1 MNNHLKGLLIA
12 FFGIVILTPDAVL
25 VRLADS
31 NSWTVLFWRGI
42 FFATGIIVILLL
54 TYRSKAVN
62 ELINIGKGGVLI
74 GILTAL
80 GGTSFILAIHYTS
93 IAKTLVIISTSPIMV
108 AIISLLMLKE
118 KPEFY
123 TWISMIIVFIGIY
136 IVMAGDSGGMNL
148 MGNFFALVS
157 VIIGGFSFTLLRKYK
172 NVNMVP
178 AMAVNG
184 IVIAFIGFIFA
195 DSLVLSSQSML
206 YIFAS
211 GIVLA
216 VSFSLIT
223 IAPQYIPA
231 PEVAMFFPLGTVLG
245 TLLAWIVIK
254 EEPSSNALIGGAIVI
269 ITLFSHA
276 WYSAKSY
283 QKVNNKPIAK

>member
-1 MNNHLKGLLIA
+1 MNSHLKGLLIA
-12 FFGIVILTPDAVL
+12 FFGILILTPDAVL

-42 FFATGIIVILLL
+42 FFAAGIIVILLI

-74 GILTAL
+74 GLLTGL

-93 IAKTLVIISTSPIMV
+93 IAKTLVIISISPIMV
-108 AIISLLMLKE
+108 AIVSLIMLKE
-118 KPEFY
+118 KPAIY
-123 TWISMIIVFIGIY
+123 TWLSMILVFIGIY
-136 IVMAGDSGGMNL
+136 IVMAGDKSGMNL
-148 MGNFFALVS
+148 MGNLFALAAV
-157 VIIGGFSFTLLRKYK
+157 VIGGFSFTLLRKYK

-184 IVIAFIGFIFA
+184 IAIALIGFVFA

-206 YIFAS
+206 YILAS
-211 GIVLA
+211 GVVLA

-231 PEVAMFFPLGTVLG
+231 PEVAMFFPLGTILG
-245 TLLAWIVIK
+245 TLMAWIVVK
-254 EEPSSNALIGGAIVI
+254 EQPPSNALIGGSIVI
-269 ITLFSHA
+269 VTLFCHA
-276 WYSAKSY
+276 WYSTKLAQNLK
-283 QKVNNKPIAK
+283 

>member
-12 FFGIVILTPDAVL
+12 FFGILILTPDAVL

-31 NSWTVLFWRGI
+31 NSWTVLFWRGL
-42 FFATGIIVILLL
+42 FFAAGIVVILLI

-74 GILTAL
+74 GLLTAL

-93 IAKTLVIISTSPIMV
+93 IAKTLVIISISPIMV
-108 AIISLLMLKE
+108 AIVSLIMLKE
-118 KPEFY
+118 KPALY
-123 TWISMIIVFIGIY
+123 TWLSMIIVFIGIY
-136 IVMAGDSGGMNL
+136 IVMAGDKSGMNL
-148 MGNFFALVS
+148 MGNLFALTS
-157 VIIGGFSFTLLRKYK
+157 VIVGGFSFTLLRKYK

-184 IVIAFIGFIFA
+184 IAIAFIGFVFA

-206 YIFAS
+206 YILAS

-245 TLLAWIVIK
+245 TLMAWIIIK
-254 EEPSSNALIGGAIVI
+254 EEPSGNALIGGSIVI
-269 ITLFSHA
+269 ITLFCHA
-276 WYSAKSY
+276 WYSAKLSS
-283 QKVNNKPIAK
+283 K

>member
-1 MNNHLKGLLIA
+1 MNSHLKGLLIA

-42 FFATGIIVILLL
+42 FFATGIIVILLI
-54 TYRSKAVN
+54 TYRSKAIN
-62 ELINIGKGGVLI
+62 ELINIGKEGVLI
-74 GILTAL
+74 GLLTAL

-93 IAKTLVIISTSPIMV
+93 IAKTLVIISISPIMV
-108 AIISLLMLKE
+108 AIVSLFMLKE
-118 KPEFY
+118 KPSLY
-123 TWISMIIVFIGIY
+123 TWLSMIVVFFGIY
-136 IVMAGDSGGMNL
+136 IVMSGDTSGMNL
-148 MGNFFALVS
+148 MGNLFALAAV
-157 VIIGGFSFTLLRKYK
+157 VVGGFSFTLLRKYK

-184 IVIAFIGFIFA
+184 IVIALIGFVFA

-206 YIFAS
+206 YILAS
-211 GIVLA
+211 GVVLA

-245 TLLAWIVIK
+245 TLMAWIVVK
-254 EEPSSNALIGGAIVI
+254 EQPSSNALIGGSIVI
-269 ITLFSHA
+269 VTLFCHA
-276 WYSAKSY
+276 WYSTKLA
-283 QKVNNKPIAK
+283 QKLK

>member
-1 MNNHLKGLLIA
+1 VNNHLKGLLIA

-245 TLLAWIVIK
+245 TLIAWIVLK

-269 ITLFSHA
+269 LTLFSHA
-276 WYSAKSY
+276 WYSATSY

>member
-1 MNNHLKGLLIA
+1 MNSDLKGLLIA
-12 FFGIVILTPDAVL
+12 FFGIVILAPDAVL

-31 NSWTVLFWRGI
+31 DSWTVLFWRGI
-42 FFATGIIVILLL
+42 FFAAGIIVILLI

-74 GILTAL
+74 GLLTAL

-93 IAKTLVIISTSPIMV
+93 IAKTLVIISISPIVV
-108 AIISLLMLKE
+108 AIVSLIMLNE
-118 KPEFY
+118 KPALY
-123 TWISMIIVFIGIY
+123 TWLSMIIVFIGIY
-136 IVMAGDSGGMNL
+136 IVMAGDKSGMNL
-148 MGNFFALVS
+148 MGNLFALTS
-157 VIIGGFSFTLLRKYK
+157 VIVGGFSFTLLRKYK

-184 IVIAFIGFIFA
+184 ITIAFIGLIFS

-206 YIFAS
+206 YILGS

-245 TLLAWIVIK
+245 TLIAWIVIK
-254 EEPSSNALIGGAIVI
+254 EQPSSNALIGGSIVI
-269 ITLFSHA
+269 VTLFCHA
-276 WYSAKSY
+276 WHSIKLT
-283 QKVNNKPIAK
+283 QNLK

>member
-1 MNNHLKGLLIA
+1 MNSHLKGLLIA
-12 FFGIVILTPDAVL
+12 FFGILILSPDAVL

-31 NSWTVLFWRGI
+31 NSWTVLFWRGL
-42 FFATGIIVILLL
+42 FFAAGIVVILLL

-62 ELINIGKGGVLI
+62 ELINIGKGGMLI
-74 GILTAL
+74 GLLTAL

-93 IAKTLVIISTSPIMV
+93 IAKALVIISISPIVV
-108 AIISLLMLKE
+108 AIVSLIMLKE
-118 KPEFY
+118 KPTLF
-123 TWISMIIVFIGIY
+123 TWLSMILVFIGIY
-136 IVMAGDSGGMNL
+136 IVMSGDTSGVNL
-148 MGNFFALVS
+148 LGNLFALIS
-157 VIIGGFSFTLLRKYK
+157 VIVGGFSFTLLRKYK

-184 IVIAFIGFIFA
+184 IVVALIGFLFA

-206 YIFAS
+206 YILAS
-211 GIVLA
+211 GVVLA

-245 TLLAWIVIK
+245 TLMAWIVVN
-254 EEPSSNALIGGAIVI
+254 EQPSGNALIGGSIVI
-269 ITLFSHA
+269 VTLFCHA
-276 WYSAKSY
+276 WYSTKLT
-283 QKVNNKPIAK
+283 QNLK

>member
-1 MNNHLKGLLIA
+1 MNSHLKGLLIA
-12 FFGIVILTPDAVL
+12 FFGILILTPDAVL

-31 NSWTVLFWRGI
+31 NSWTVLFWRGL
-42 FFATGIIVILLL
+42 FFAAGIIVILLI

-62 ELINIGKGGVLI
+62 ELINIGKEGVLI
-74 GILTAL
+74 GLLTGL

-93 IAKTLVIISTSPIMV
+93 IAKTLVIISISPIMV
-108 AIISLLMLKE
+108 AIVSLIMLKE
-118 KPEFY
+118 KPALY

-136 IVMAGDSGGMNL
+136 IVMAGDRSGMNL
-148 MGNFFALVS
+148 MGNLFALTS
-157 VIIGGFSFTLLRKYK
+157 VILGGFSFTLLRKYK

-184 IVIAFIGFIFA
+184 MAIALVGFVFA
-195 DSLVLSSQSML
+195 DSLVLSSQSMM
-206 YIFAS
+206 YILAS

-223 IAPQYIPA
+223 MAPQYIPA

-245 TLLAWIVIK
+245 L
-254 EEPSSNALIGGAIVI
+254 SLIHI
-269 ITLFSHA
+269 
-276 WYSAKSY
+276 
-283 QKVNNKPIAK
+283 

>member
-108 AIISLLMLKE
+108 AIISLFMLKE

-148 MGNFFALVS
+148 MGNFFALAS

-184 IVIAFIGFIFA
+184 IVIAFIGFVFA

-245 TLLAWIVIK
+245 TLIAWIVIK

-269 ITLFSHA
+269 ITLFTHA
-276 WYSAKSY
+276 WYSATRY
-283 QKVNNKPIAK
+283 QKVNNNT

>member
-31 NSWTVLFWRGI
+31 DSWTVLFWRGI

-184 IVIAFIGFIFA
+184 VAIALIGFVFA

-206 YIFAS
+206 YILAS

-245 TLLAWIVIK
+245 TLIAWIVIK

-276 WYSAKSY
+276 WYSATSY

>member
-1 MNNHLKGLLIA
+1 VNNHLKGLLIA

-148 MGNFFALVS
+148 MGNFFALAS

-245 TLLAWIVIK
+245 TLIAWIVLK

-276 WYSAKSY
+276 WYSATSY
-283 QKVNNKPIAK
+283 QKVNNKYIAK

>member
-1 MNNHLKGLLIA
+1 MNSHLKGLLIA

-31 NSWTVLFWRGI
+31 DSWTVLFWRGI
-42 FFATGIIVILLL
+42 FFAAGIIVILLI

-74 GILTAL
+74 GLLTAL

-93 IAKTLVIISTSPIMV
+93 IAKTLVIISISPIMV
-108 AIISLLMLKE
+108 AIVSLIMLKE
-118 KPEFY
+118 KPALY
-123 TWISMIIVFIGIY
+123 TWLSMIIVFIGIY
-136 IVMAGDSGGMNL
+136 IVMAGDKSGMNL
-148 MGNFFALVS
+148 MGNLFALTS
-157 VIIGGFSFTLLRKYK
+157 VIVGGFSFTLLRKYK

-184 IVIAFIGFIFA
+184 IAIAFIGFVFA

-206 YIFAS
+206 YILAS

-245 TLLAWIVIK
+245 TLIAWIVIK
-254 EEPSSNALIGGAIVI
+254 EEPSGNALIGGSIVI
-269 ITLFSHA
+269 ITLFCHA
-276 WYSAKSY
+276 WYSAKLSS
-283 QKVNNKPIAK
+283 K

>member
-31 NSWTVLFWRGI
+31 DSWTVLFWRGI
-42 FFATGIIVILLL
+42 FFASGIIVILLL

-62 ELINIGKGGVLI
+62 ELISIGKGGVLI

-80 GGTSFILAIHYTS
+80 GGTSFILAIHYTT
-93 IAKTLVIISTSPIMV
+93 IAKTLVIISISPIMV
-108 AIISLLMLKE
+108 AIISLIMLKE

-123 TWISMIIVFIGIY
+123 TWLSMIIVFIGIY
-136 IVMAGDSGGMNL
+136 IVMAGDSSGMNL
-148 MGNFFALVS
+148 MGNFFALAS

-184 IVIAFIGFIFA
+184 IVIAFIGFVFA

-245 TLLAWIVIK
+245 TLIAWIVIK

-269 ITLFSHA
+269 ITLFTHA
-276 WYSAKSY
+276 WHSATRYKKS
-283 QKVNNKPIAK
+283 K

>member
-1 MNNHLKGLLIA
+1 MNSHLKGLLIA

-31 NSWTVLFWRGI
+31 DSWTVLFWRGI
-42 FFATGIIVILLL
+42 FFAAGIIVILLI

-74 GILTAL
+74 GLLTAL

-93 IAKTLVIISTSPIMV
+93 IAKTLVIISISPIMV
-108 AIISLLMLKE
+108 AIVSLIMLKE
-118 KPEFY
+118 KPALY
-123 TWISMIIVFIGIY
+123 TWLSMIIVFIGIY
-136 IVMAGDSGGMNL
+136 IVMAGDKSGMNL
-148 MGNFFALVS
+148 MGNLFALIS
-157 VIIGGFSFTLLRKYK
+157 VIVGGFSFTLLRKYK

-184 IVIAFIGFIFA
+184 IAIAFIGFVFA

-206 YIFAS
+206 YILAS

-245 TLLAWIVIK
+245 TLMAWIIIK
-254 EEPSSNALIGGAIVI
+254 EEPSGNALIGGSIVI
-269 ITLFSHA
+269 ITLFCHA
-276 WYSAKSY
+276 WYSAKLSP
-283 QKVNNKPIAK
+283 K

>member
-1 MNNHLKGLLIA
+1 MNSHLKGLLIA
-12 FFGIVILTPDAVL
+12 FFGILILTPDAVL

-42 FFATGIIVILLL
+42 FFAAGIIVILLI

-74 GILTAL
+74 GLLTAL

-93 IAKTLVIISTSPIMV
+93 IAKTLVIISISPIMV
-108 AIISLLMLKE
+108 AIVSLIMLKE
-118 KPEFY
+118 KPALY
-123 TWISMIIVFIGIY
+123 TWLSMIIVFIGIY
-136 IVMAGDSGGMNL
+136 IVMAGDKSGMNL
-148 MGNFFALVS
+148 MGNLFALTS
-157 VIIGGFSFTLLRKYK
+157 VIVGGFSFTLLRKYK

-184 IVIAFIGFIFA
+184 VAIALIGFVFA

-206 YIFAS
+206 YILAS

-245 TLLAWIVIK
+245 TLMAWIVVK
-254 EEPSSNALIGGAIVI
+254 EQPSSNALIGGSIVI
-269 ITLFSHA
+269 VTLFCHA
-276 WYSAKSY
+276 WYSTKLA
-283 QKVNNKPIAK
+283 QKLK

>member
-1 MNNHLKGLLIA
+1 VNSHLKGLLIA

-31 NSWTVLFWRGI
+31 DSWTVLFWRGI
-42 FFATGIIVILLL
+42 FFAAGIIVILLI

-74 GILTAL
+74 GLLTAL

-93 IAKTLVIISTSPIMV
+93 IAKTLVIISISPIMV
-108 AIISLLMLKE
+108 AIVSLIMLKE
-118 KPEFY
+118 KPALY
-123 TWISMIIVFIGIY
+123 TWLSMIIVFIGIY
-136 IVMAGDSGGMNL
+136 IVMAGDKSGMNL
-148 MGNFFALVS
+148 MGNLFALTS
-157 VIIGGFSFTLLRKYK
+157 VIVGGFSFTLLRKYK

-184 IVIAFIGFIFA
+184 IAIAFIGFVFA

-211 GIVLA
+211 GIVLS

-245 TLLAWIVIK
+245 TLIAWIVIK
-254 EEPSSNALIGGAIVI
+254 EEPSGNALIGGSIVI
-269 ITLFSHA
+269 ITLFCHA
-276 WYSAKSY
+276 WYSAKLSS
-283 QKVNNKPIAK
+283 K

>member
-136 IVMAGDSGGMNL
+136 IVMAGDSGRMNL

>member
-1 MNNHLKGLLIA
+1 MNSHLKGLLIA

-31 NSWTVLFWRGI
+31 DSWTVLFWRGI
-42 FFATGIIVILLL
+42 FFAAGIIVILLI

-62 ELINIGKGGVLI
+62 ELINIGKGGILI
-74 GILTAL
+74 GLLTAL

-93 IAKTLVIISTSPIMV
+93 IAKTLIIISISPIMV
-108 AIISLLMLKE
+108 AIVSLIMLKE
-118 KPEFY
+118 KPALY
-123 TWISMIIVFIGIY
+123 TWLSMILVFIGIY
-136 IVMAGDSGGMNL
+136 IVMSGDTSGMNL
-148 MGNFFALVS
+148 MGNLFALAAV
-157 VIIGGFSFTLLRKYK
+157 VIGGFSFTLLRKYK

-184 IVIAFIGFIFA
+184 IAIALIGFVFA

-206 YIFAS
+206 YILAS
-211 GIVLA
+211 GVVLA

-245 TLLAWIVIK
+245 ILMAWIVVK
-254 EEPSSNALIGGAIVI
+254 EQPPSNALIGGSIVI
-269 ITLFSHA
+269 VTLFCHA
-276 WYSAKSY
+276 WYSTKLA
-283 QKVNNKPIAK
+283 QKLK

>member
-1 MNNHLKGLLIA
+1 MNSHLKGLLIA
-12 FFGIVILTPDAVL
+12 FFGILILSPDAVL

-31 NSWTVLFWRGI
+31 NSWTVLFWRGL
-42 FFATGIIVILLL
+42 FFAAGIVVILLL

-62 ELINIGKGGVLI
+62 ELINIGKGGMLI
-74 GILTAL
+74 GLLTAL

-93 IAKTLVIISTSPIMV
+93 IAKALVIISISPIVV
-108 AIISLLMLKE
+108 AIVSLIMLKE
-118 KPEFY
+118 KPALY
-123 TWISMIIVFIGIY
+123 TWLSMILVFIGIY
-136 IVMAGDSGGMNL
+136 IVMSGDTSGVNL
-148 MGNFFALVS
+148 LGNLFALIS
-157 VIIGGFSFTLLRKYK
+157 VIVGGFSFTLLRKYK

-184 IVIAFIGFIFA
+184 IAVALVGFLFA
-195 DSLVLSSQSML
+195 DSLILSSQSML
-206 YIFAS
+206 YILAS

-245 TLLAWIVIK
+245 TLMAWIVVN
-254 EEPSSNALIGGAIVI
+254 EQPSSNALIGGSIVI
-269 ITLFSHA
+269 ITLFCHA
-276 WYSAKSY
+276 WYSTKLT
-283 QKVNNKPIAK
+283 QNFK

>member
-148 MGNFFALVS
+148 MGNFFALAS

-184 IVIAFIGFIFA
+184 IVIAFIGFVFA

-245 TLLAWIVIK
+245 TLIAWIVIK

>member
-245 TLLAWIVIK
+245 TLIAWIVIK

-276 WYSAKSY
+276 WYSATSY

>member
-1 MNNHLKGLLIA
+1 MNSHLKGLLIA

-31 NSWTVLFWRGI
+31 DSWTVLFWRGI

-62 ELINIGKGGVLI
+62 ELINIGKEGVLI
-74 GILTAL
+74 GLLTAL

-93 IAKTLVIISTSPIMV
+93 IAKTLVIISISPIMV
-108 AIISLLMLKE
+108 AIVSLIMLKE
-118 KPEFY
+118 KPALY
-123 TWISMIIVFIGIY
+123 TWLSMIIVFIGIY
-136 IVMAGDSGGMNL
+136 IVMAGDKSGMNL
-148 MGNFFALVS
+148 VGNFFALIS
-157 VIIGGFSFTLLRKYK
+157 VIVGGFSFTLLRKYK

-184 IVIAFIGFIFA
+184 VAIALIGFVFA

-206 YIFAS
+206 YILAS

-245 TLLAWIVIK
+245 TLIAWIVLK
-254 EEPSSNALIGGAIVI
+254 EEPSGNALIGGSIVI
-269 ITLFSHA
+269 ITLFCHA
-276 WYSAKSY
+276 WYSAKLSP
-283 QKVNNKPIAK
+283 K

>member
-1 MNNHLKGLLIA
+1 VNSHLKGLLIA

-31 NSWTVLFWRGI
+31 DSWTVLFWRGI

-62 ELINIGKGGVLI
+62 ELINIGKEGVLI
-74 GILTAL
+74 GLLTAL

-93 IAKTLVIISTSPIMV
+93 IAKTLVIISISPIMV
-108 AIISLLMLKE
+108 AIVSLIMLKE
-118 KPEFY
+118 KPALY
-123 TWISMIIVFIGIY
+123 TWLSMIIVFIGIY
-136 IVMAGDSGGMNL
+136 IVMAGDKSGMNL
-148 MGNFFALVS
+148 VGNFFALIS
-157 VIIGGFSFTLLRKYK
+157 VIVGGFSFTLLRKYK

-184 IVIAFIGFIFA
+184 VAIALIGFVFA

-206 YIFAS
+206 YILAS

-245 TLLAWIVIK
+245 TLIAWIVLK
-254 EEPSSNALIGGAIVI
+254 EEPSGNALIGGSIVI
-269 ITLFSHA
+269 ITLFCHA
-276 WYSAKSY
+276 WYSAKLSP
-283 QKVNNKPIAK
+283 K

>member
-1 MNNHLKGLLIA
+1 MNSHLKGLLIA

-31 NSWTVLFWRGI
+31 DSWTVLFWRGI
-42 FFATGIIVILLL
+42 FFAAGIIVILLI

-74 GILTAL
+74 GLLTAL

-93 IAKTLVIISTSPIMV
+93 IAKTLVIISISPIMV
-108 AIISLLMLKE
+108 AIVSLIMLKE
-118 KPEFY
+118 KPALY
-123 TWISMIIVFIGIY
+123 TWLSMILVFIGIY
-136 IVMAGDSGGMNL
+136 IVMAGDKSGMNL
-148 MGNFFALVS
+148 MGNLFALAAV
-157 VIIGGFSFTLLRKYK
+157 VIGGFSFTLLRKYK

-184 IVIAFIGFIFA
+184 IAIALIGFVFA

-206 YIFAS
+206 YILAS
-211 GIVLA
+211 GVVLA

-245 TLLAWIVIK
+245 TLIAWIVVK
-254 EEPSSNALIGGAIVI
+254 EQPPSNALIGGSIVI
-269 ITLFSHA
+269 VTLFCHA
-276 WYSAKSY
+276 WYSTKLA
-283 QKVNNKPIAK
+283 QKLK

>member
-1 MNNHLKGLLIA
+1 MNTHLKGLLIA
-12 FFGIVILTPDAVL
+12 FFGILILTPDAVL

-42 FFATGIIVILLL
+42 FFATGIIVILLI
-54 TYRSKAVN
+54 TYRSKAIN
-62 ELINIGKGGVLI
+62 ELINIGKEGVLI
-74 GILTAL
+74 GLLTAL

-93 IAKTLVIISTSPIMV
+93 IAKTLVIISISPIMV
-108 AIISLLMLKE
+108 AIVSLFMLKE
-118 KPEFY
+118 KPSLY
-123 TWISMIIVFIGIY
+123 TWLSMIVVFFGIY
-136 IVMAGDSGGMNL
+136 IVMSGDTSGMNL
-148 MGNFFALVS
+148 MGNLFALAAV
-157 VIIGGFSFTLLRKYK
+157 VVGGFSFTLLRKYK

-184 IVIAFIGFIFA
+184 IVIALIGFVFA

-206 YIFAS
+206 YILAS
-211 GIVLA
+211 GVVLA

-245 TLLAWIVIK
+245 TLMAWIVVK
-254 EEPSSNALIGGAIVI
+254 EQPSSNALIGGSIVI
-269 ITLFSHA
+269 VTLFCHA
-276 WYSAKSY
+276 WYSTKLA
-283 QKVNNKPIAK
+283 QKLK

>member
-1 MNNHLKGLLIA
+1 VNSHLKGLLIA

-42 FFATGIIVILLL
+42 FFAAGIIVILLI

-74 GILTAL
+74 GLLTAL

-93 IAKTLVIISTSPIMV
+93 IAKTLVIISISPIMV
-108 AIISLLMLKE
+108 AIVSLIMLKE
-118 KPEFY
+118 KPALY
-123 TWISMIIVFIGIY
+123 TWLSMIIVFIGIY
-136 IVMAGDSGGMNL
+136 IVMAGDKSGMNL
-148 MGNFFALVS
+148 MGNLFALTS
-157 VIIGGFSFTLLRKYK
+157 VIVGGFSFTLLRKYK

-184 IVIAFIGFIFA
+184 IAIAFIGFVFA

-206 YIFAS
+206 YILAS

-245 TLLAWIVIK
+245 TLIAWIVIK
-254 EEPSSNALIGGAIVI
+254 EEPSGNALIGGSIVI
-269 ITLFSHA
+269 ITLFCHA
-276 WYSAKSY
+276 WYSAKLSS
-283 QKVNNKPIAK
+283 K

>member
-1 MNNHLKGLLIA
+1 MNSHLKGLLIA

-31 NSWTVLFWRGI
+31 DSWTVLFWRGI
-42 FFATGIIVILLL
+42 FFATGIIVILFI

-74 GILTAL
+74 GLLTAL

-93 IAKTLVIISTSPIMV
+93 IAKTLVIISISPIVV
-108 AIISLLMLKE
+108 AIVSLIMLKE
-118 KPEFY
+118 KPALY
-123 TWISMIIVFIGIY
+123 TWLSMIIVFIGIY
-136 IVMAGDSGGMNL
+136 IVMAGDKSGMNL
-148 MGNFFALVS
+148 MGNLFALTS
-157 VIIGGFSFTLLRKYK
+157 VIVGGFSFTLLRKYK

-184 IVIAFIGFIFA
+184 IAIAFIGFVFA

-206 YIFAS
+206 YILAS
-211 GIVLA
+211 GFVLA

-245 TLLAWIVIK
+245 TLMAWIIIK
-254 EEPSSNALIGGAIVI
+254 EEPSGNALIGGSIVI
-269 ITLFSHA
+269 ITLFCHA
-276 WYSAKSY
+276 CYSAKLSS
-283 QKVNNKPIAK
+283 K

>member
-1 MNNHLKGLLIA
+1 MNSHLKGLLIA

-42 FFATGIIVILLL
+42 FFAAGIIVILLI

-74 GILTAL
+74 GLLTAL

-93 IAKTLVIISTSPIMV
+93 IAKTLVIISISPIMV
-108 AIISLLMLKE
+108 AIVSLIMLKE
-118 KPEFY
+118 KPALY
-123 TWISMIIVFIGIY
+123 TWLSMILVFIGIY
-136 IVMAGDSGGMNL
+136 IVMSGDTSGMNL
-148 MGNFFALVS
+148 MGNLFALAAV
-157 VIIGGFSFTLLRKYK
+157 VIGGFSFTLLRKYK

-184 IVIAFIGFIFA
+184 IAIALIGFVFA

-206 YIFAS
+206 YILAS
-211 GIVLA
+211 GVVLA

-231 PEVAMFFPLGTVLG
+231 SEVAMFFPLGTVLG
-245 TLLAWIVIK
+245 TLIAWLVVK
-254 EEPSSNALIGGAIVI
+254 EQPSSNALIGGSIVI
-269 ITLFSHA
+269 VTLFCHA
-276 WYSAKSY
+276 WYSTKLA
-283 QKVNNKPIAK
+283 QKLK

>member
-12 FFGIVILTPDAVL
+12 CFGIVILTPDAVL

-148 MGNFFALVS
+148 MGNFFALAS

-216 VSFSLIT
+216 ASFSLIT

-245 TLLAWIVIK
+245 TLIAWIVLK

-276 WYSAKSY
+276 WYSATSY
-283 QKVNNKPIAK
+283 QNVNNKYIAK

>member
-1 MNNHLKGLLIA
+1 MFSVNSHLKGLLIA

-42 FFATGIIVILLL
+42 FFAAGIIVILLI

-74 GILTAL
+74 GLLTAL

-93 IAKTLVIISTSPIMV
+93 IAKTLVIISISPIMV
-108 AIISLLMLKE
+108 AIVSLMMLKE
-118 KPEFY
+118 KPALY
-123 TWISMIIVFIGIY
+123 TWLSMIIVFIGIY
-136 IVMAGDSGGMNL
+136 IVMAGDKSGMNL
-148 MGNFFALVS
+148 MGNLFALTS
-157 VIIGGFSFTLLRKYK
+157 VIVGGFSFTLLRKYK

-184 IVIAFIGFIFA
+184 IAIALIGFIFA

-206 YIFAS
+206 YILAS

-245 TLLAWIVIK
+245 TLLAWLVVK
-254 EEPSSNALIGGAIVI
+254 EQPSSNALIGGSIVI
-269 ITLFSHA
+269 VTLFCHA
-276 WYSAKSY
+276 WYS
-283 QKVNNKPIAK
+283 NKLAQNLK

>member
-1 MNNHLKGLLIA
+1 VFSVNSHLKGLLIA

-31 NSWTVLFWRGI
+31 DSWTVLFWRGI
-42 FFATGIIVILLL
+42 FFATGIIVILLI

-74 GILTAL
+74 GLLTAL

-93 IAKTLVIISTSPIMV
+93 IAKTLVIISISPIVV
-108 AIISLLMLKE
+108 AIVSLIMLKE
-118 KPEFY
+118 KPALF
-123 TWISMIIVFIGIY
+123 TWLSMILVFIGIY
-136 IVMAGDSGGMNL
+136 IVMAGDKSGMNL
-148 MGNFFALVS
+148 MGNLFALTS

-172 NVNMVP
+172 NINMVP

-184 IVIAFIGFIFA
+184 ITIAFIGFIFA

-206 YIFAS
+206 YIFGS
-211 GIVLA
+211 GMVLA

-245 TLLAWIVIK
+245 TLIAWIVIK
-254 EEPSSNALIGGAIVI
+254 EEPSGNALIGGSIVI
-269 ITLFSHA
+269 ITLFCHA
-276 WYSAKSY
+276 WYSAKLSS
-283 QKVNNKPIAK
+283 K

>member
-1 MNNHLKGLLIA
+1 MNSHLKGLLIA

-42 FFATGIIVILLL
+42 FFAAGIIVILLI

-74 GILTAL
+74 GLLTAL

-93 IAKTLVIISTSPIMV
+93 IAKTLVIISISPIMV
-108 AIISLLMLKE
+108 AIVSLIMLKE
-118 KPEFY
+118 KPALY
-123 TWISMIIVFIGIY
+123 TWLSMILVFIGIY
-136 IVMAGDSGGMNL
+136 IVMAGDKSGMNL
-148 MGNFFALVS
+148 MGNLFALAAV
-157 VIIGGFSFTLLRKYK
+157 VIGGFSFTLLRKYK

-184 IVIAFIGFIFA
+184 IAIALIGFVFA

-206 YIFAS
+206 YILAS
-211 GIVLA
+211 GVVLA

-245 TLLAWIVIK
+245 TLIAWIVVK
-254 EEPSSNALIGGAIVI
+254 EQPPSNALIGGSIVI
-269 ITLFSHA
+269 VTLFCHA
-276 WYSAKSY
+276 WYSTKLA
-283 QKVNNKPIAK
+283 QKLK